1 MSNPPT
7 GASQRTRPG
16 PSIGDVARLAGLS
29 QQTVSRVANG
39 ADNVRPATRDR
50 VLSAMDQLG
59 YSPNHAARALRS
71 GSFQTIGVIAHR
83 LSRTG
88 EARTVEAV
96 VEAARTEGYT
106 VSLIDVE
113 SPSTTDMT
121 AAATRLS
128 HQAIDGLIIIRAE
141 DATPSTLALPPRM
154 PVVVSDS
161 RFIGHL
167 PAVGADQTAGTALAV
182 QHLLDLG
189 HRSVHHVRGPA
200 DSGPANMRADA
211 WTARLRSAGRPVPEA
226 LYGDWTAASGYLAGQ
241 KLAVKPEVT
250 AVLCANDEMAAGV
263 MLALHEAGRRVPED
277 ISVIGF
283 DDVPL
288 GAYLWPPLTSVNL
301 DFSTIGKE
309 LVKALLTQL
318 RDGVGLS
325 GHHVLVPTR
334 LVVRSSTAPPP
345 SPVASPSSSAT
356 ANASPSA
363 TATA

>member
-1 MSNPPT
+1 MRDAPT
-7 GASQRTRPG
+7 GTSSRTRPG

-50 VLSAMDQLG
+50 VLAAMDQLG

-71 GSFQTIGVIAHR
+71 GSFRTIGVIAHR

-96 VEAARTEGYT
+96 VEAARAEGYT

-113 SPSTTDMT
+113 TPSQTDMT
-121 AAATRLS
+121 AAAVRLS

-167 PAVGADQTAGTALAV
+167 PAVGADQAAGTTTAV

-189 HRSVHHVRGPA
+189 HRTVHHVRGPL
-200 DSGPANMRADA
+200 DSGPAQMRSDA
-211 WTARLRSAGRPVPEA
+211 WAARLRSAGRVVVEPIV
-226 LYGDWTAASGYLAGQ
+226 GDWTAEAGFDAGRRLAELGD
-241 KLAVKPEVT
+241 VT

-263 MLALHEAGRRVPED
+263 MLALHDAGLRIPQDV
-277 ISVIGF
+277 SVVGY
-283 DDVPL
+283 DDLPL
-288 GAYLWPPLTSVNL
+288 SAYLLPPLTSVNL
-301 DFSTIGKE
+301 NFSMIGNE

-325 GHHVLVPTR
+325 GHHVLVPTQ

-345 SPVASPSSSAT
+345 GA
-356 ANASPSA
+356 
-363 TATA
+363 